1 MNPRRLDGGPQEL
14 ASLILRNLQGAF
26 AGVEFSLEPLDQ
38 TEFGV
43 YWRYKAPG
51 APSEKDVRVYMALH
65 WPSID
70 AKLRD
75 SDDRTLVRVS
85 ANSAGVVQR
94 ASSLADST
102 RRKGNKK
109 TCPACNQELRTS
121 ARVCIYCGHGFP
133 LCEYCNT
140 LIVPGARFCSKC
152 GLDLFSVPAPALT
165 PDSLPPAAK
174 FLYDA
179 ISQIDNEQHAREFFN
194 SLALHLPQE
203 LNAETWKAGQ
213 SATDIICLLLGEC
226 FKASMTPERVAM
238 WRRVIVAASVDA
250 ALRAKL

>member
-1 MNPRRLDGGPQEL
+1 MNPRRLDGGSQEL

-26 AGVEFSLEPLDQ
+26 PGVEFSIVPLDQ
-38 TEFGV
+38 TEFVV

-51 APSEKDVRVYMALH
+51 APSEKDVRLHMALH

-70 AKLRD
+70 ARLRD
-75 SDDRTLVRVS
+75 FDMQAIAGIS
-85 ANSAGVVQR
+85 ASSAGAAQR
-94 ASSLADST
+94 ASSLASSV

-109 TCPACNQELRTS
+109 ACPACNQELRMS
-121 ARVCIYCGHGFP
+121 ARVCIYCGYGFP

-152 GLDLFSVPAPALT
+152 GLDLFSVPTPTLT

-194 SLALHLPQE
+194 SLAWHLPRE
-203 LNAETWKAGQ
+203 LSVETWKAGQ

-226 FKASMTPERVAM
+226 FKAGMTPERVAM

-250 ALRAKL
+250 ALHAQS